1 MTGAILDEATLPEA
15 SAAEVRTLITRARSK
30 GYRGGVIG
38 VHAQARWSGPSQF
51 EVDGAPVRVIPCVS
65 ALAVRAAVAEWDQD
79 GWLVVL
85 TDRGDADLGDGLLAH
100 LVFQRLNRPSLWDA
114 VRERFQARTLDAL
127 LVREPHQLAEALVA
141 HAPPDGWPPVRGGL
155 LTRDGAWSALTDR
168 VLGLPPE
175 RVDALG
181 LLEWTLDPVRVAA
194 LDRLPEL
201 VGSGL
206 LDWLAERTGETG
218 RCTVATIRAGHGSEA
233 AALALAAGAL
243 AEEQA
248 DPVRAA
254 EARGR
259 LASRYGGKTPAGETA
274 RGWAETARALLE
286 RPSSDR
292 RLGRELPAH
301 AEALLAEGGAGDLA
315 ALSPVLPGGFTA
327 RLRHLAREL
336 EVAVR
341 AVAAGRPAD
350 VGAVERA
357 QVVIT
362 GHLLA
367 ELEPRR
373 AAHAGM
379 AVRLLRW
386 LAAPS
391 AEPTV
396 TIADAIARQVRDDG
410 WVDRARADVWAG
422 DGEDDLAVTAAYY
435 ALYTAVTARRTDHDR
450 QFAEFLAAHTRAGAG
465 TGNLLQ
471 VEQVLDQVVL
481 PLVRELPVL
490 VVVVDAMSTAVA
502 AELTEGLAADGWGEC
517 LPAGQ
522 RERSGVLAAL
532 PTVTEVCRTSL
543 LCGAPARGGQAEEAT
558 GLAAWA
564 RRARRR
570 AALFHKADLE
580 RSTAGGTLP
589 TAVRDAVQDRGVDVV
604 AVVLNTVDDALER
617 SDPGRTA
624 WDVDAITHL
633 RPLLHQARVAGRAV
647 VLTSDHGHV
656 VERRVGELRGLDGV
670 TTARWRPAGPE
681 AVPVGDGEVEVGG
694 PRVLLGGGR
703 VVMAWREGLRYV
715 PLRAGYHGGASAA
728 EAVIPLS
735 VHVYGASAQL
745 SGEGGMPRGWEPAP
759 PQAPAWWTGAPVPP
773 AGTVTGPAK
782 AAPRPR
788 GHGAGGKR
796 PVSTPTLFEPE
807 GTTWSS
813 AAEPAPAAPAR
824 DLDGGLTR
832 AVLASQVY
840 AGQRARAR
848 RAPLDDDKVA
858 AMLGAL
864 LAAGGRLPQ
873 ASLAAAAGVP
883 EFRLPGVM
891 SVLQRLLNVE
901 GYEVVGYD
909 PDGVTVVLDVGLLR
923 EQFNLDEPR

>member
-1 MTGAILDEATLPEA
+1 MTGAIIDEATLPEA
-15 SAAEVRTLITRARSK
+15 SAAEVRALIARARSK

-51 EVDGAPVRVIPCVS
+51 EVDGAPVRVIACIS

-114 VRERFQARTLDAL
+114 VRERFQARALDAL
-127 LVREPHQLAEALVA
+127 LVREPHQLAEALLA

-155 LTRDGAWSALTDR
+155 LTRDIAWSALADR

-175 RVDALG
+175 RLDALG

-194 LDRLPEL
+194 LDRLPSQ
-201 VGSGL
+201 VASGL
-206 LDWLAERTGETG
+206 LDWLGERTGETG
-218 RCTVATIRAGHGSEA
+218 RCTVATIRAGHGPEA

-243 AEEQA
+243 ADLQA

-254 EARGR
+254 EARGG
-259 LASRYGGKTPAGETA
+259 LASRYGGRTPSGQTA

-286 RPSSDR
+286 RPSSNK
-292 RLGRELPAH
+292 RLGHELPAH
-301 AEALLAEGGAGDLA
+301 AEALLAEAGADDLA

-327 RLRHLAREL
+327 RLRRFAREL
-336 EVAVR
+336 EAAVR
-341 AVAAGRPAD
+341 AVVAGRPAD
-350 VGAVERA
+350 VGAVEHA
-357 QVVIT
+357 HVAIA
-362 GHLLA
+362 GHLFA

-391 AEPTV
+391 EPTV
-396 TIADAIARQVRDDG
+396 TIGEAIARQVREDG

-422 DGEDDLAVTAAYY
+422 DGEDDPAVTTAYH
-435 ALYTAVTARRTDHDR
+435 ALYAAVAARRSDHDR
-450 QFAEFLAAHTRAGAG
+450 QFADLLAAQTRADARP
-465 TGNLLQ
+465 GNLLQ
-471 VEQVLDQVVL
+471 VEQVLDRVVL

-502 AELTEGLAADGWGEC
+502 AELAEGLAADGWGEC

-522 RERSGVLAAL
+522 HERSGVLAAL

-543 LCGAPARGGQAEEAT
+543 LCGALARGGQAEEAA

-564 RRARRR
+564 RRSRRR
-570 AALFHKADLE
+570 AVLFHKADLE
-580 RSTAGGTLP
+580 RSTAGGALP
-589 TAVRDAVQDRGVDVV
+589 AAVRDAVQDRGVDVV

-617 SDPGRTA
+617 SDPRRIA

-656 VERRVGELRGLDGV
+656 VERRDGELRSFDAV
-670 TTARWRPAGPE
+670 TTARWRPAGAE
-681 AVPVGDGEVEVGG
+681 AVPAGDGEIEIGG
-694 PRVLLGGGR
+694 RRVLLGGGR

-735 VHVYGASAQL
+735 VHVHGASAQL
-745 SGEGGMPRGWEPAP
+745 PGEGGMPRGWEPAP
-759 PQAPAWWTGAPVPP
+759 PQAPAWWSGAPVPP
-773 AGTVTGPAK
+773 AVTATGPAK
-782 AAPRPR
+782 ATPPPR
-788 GHGAGGKR
+788 GHGTKADR
-796 PVSTPTLFEPE
+796 PVSAPTLFEPE
-807 GTTWSS
+807 D
-813 AAEPAPAAPAR
+813 AAWPSMAAPAR
-824 DLDGGLTR
+824 AAPAQDLDGGLTG

-923 EQFNLDEPR
+923 EQFHLDEPR

>member
-1 MTGAILDEATLPEA
+1 MTGAIIDEATLPEA
-15 SAAEVRTLITRARSK
+15 SAAEVRTLIARARGK

-38 VHAQARWSGPSQF
+38 VHAQARWTGPRQF
-51 EVDGAPVRVIPCVS
+51 EVDGATVRVMPCVS

-85 TDRGDADLGDGLLAH
+85 TGRDDADLGDGLLAH

-114 VRERFQARTLDAL
+114 VRERFQARALDAL
-127 LVREPHQLAEALVA
+127 LVREPHQLAEALLA

-181 LLEWTLDPVRVAA
+181 LLEWSLDPVRVAA
-194 LDRLPEL
+194 LDRLPEQ
-201 VGSGL
+201 VGGGL

-218 RCTVATIRAGHGSEA
+218 RCTVETIRAGHGPEA

-243 AEEQA
+243 ADEQA
-248 DPVRAA
+248 DPVGAA

-259 LASRYGGKTPAGETA
+259 LASRYGGRTPSGQIA

-286 RPSSDR
+286 RPSGDK
-292 RLGRELPAH
+292 RLGRELPAR
-301 AEALLAEGGAGDLA
+301 AELLLAEAGAGDLA

-327 RLRHLAREL
+327 RLRHFAHEL
-336 EVAVR
+336 EAAVR

-350 VGAVERA
+350 VSPVERA
-357 QVVIT
+357 HVAIA

-367 ELEPRR
+367 ELEPDR
-373 AAHAGM
+373 AAHAAM

-386 LAAPS
+386 FAAPS
-391 AEPTV
+391 APTI
-396 TIADAIARQVRDDG
+396 TIGDATARQVRDDG

-422 DGEDDLAVTAAYY
+422 DGEDDPAVTAAYH
-435 ALYTAVTARRTDHDR
+435 ALYATVTARRTQSDR
-450 QFAEFLAAHTRAGAG
+450 QFAELLAAYTRAGARPG
-465 TGNLLQ
+465 SLLH

-481 PLVRELPVL
+481 PLVRELPTL
-490 VVVVDAMSTAVA
+490 VIVVDAMSTAVA
-502 AELTEGLAADGWGEC
+502 AELAEGLAADGWGEC

-522 RERSGVLAAL
+522 RERRGVLAAL
-532 PTVTEVCRTSL
+532 PTVTEICRTSL
-543 LCGAPARGGQAEEAT
+543 LCGTLARGGQAEEAA

-564 RRARRR
+564 RRAHRR

-589 TAVRDAVQDRGVDVV
+589 ASVRAAVQDHGVDVV

-624 WDVDAITHL
+624 WDADAITHL

-656 VERRVGELRGLDGV
+656 VERRDGELRSRDGV

-681 AVPVGDGEVEVGG
+681 AAPVGDGEVEIGG

-703 VVMAWREGLRYV
+703 VVMAWREGLRYA

-735 VHVYGASAQL
+735 VHVHGASAQL
-745 SGEGGMPRGWEPAP
+745 SGAGGMPRGWEPAP

-773 AGTVTGPAK
+773 AETPTGPAN

-796 PVSTPTLFEPE
+796 PVSAPTLFEPE
-807 GTTWSS
+807 GAAWSS
-813 AAEPAPAAPAR
+813 PAGPAPAVPGR

-848 RAPLDDDKVA
+848 RASLDDEKVA

-864 LAAGGRLPQ
+864 LAADGRLPQ
-873 ASLAAAAGVP
+873 ASLAAVAGVP
-883 EFRLPGVM
+883 EFRLPGTI
-891 SVLQRLLNVE
+891 SVLQRLLNIE

-923 EQFNLDEPR
+923 EQFHLDEPR